1 MQNSQCPSHARA
13 AAYST
18 LERAVHL
25 VANVLNQSFVPYTLY
40 KKIKLAVVGLIPSK
54 EVLSFGTVL
63 ILLQSHSISVVQP
76 KIR

>member
-25 VANVLNQSFVPYTLY
+25 VANVLNQSYTLY